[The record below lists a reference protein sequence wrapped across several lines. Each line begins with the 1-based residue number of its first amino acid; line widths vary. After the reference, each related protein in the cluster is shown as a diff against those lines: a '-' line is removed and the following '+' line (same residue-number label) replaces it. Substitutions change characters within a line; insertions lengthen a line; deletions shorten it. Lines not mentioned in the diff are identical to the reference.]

1 MNSLGALNKS
11 TILQLLRDFFNLHKQ
26 QYMKS
31 FKQLDGGYT
40 AATSTIGSHHQR
52 SQTLSVL
59 LCSSKVRIIIPL
71 ILQSLFLTHVF
82 PLIMI

>member
-31 FKQLDGGYT
+31 FKQLDGGCT
-40 AATSTIGSHHQR
+40 ANTIGSHHQR
-52 SQTLSVL
+52 SQTFSVL